1 MNKRKRRRR
10 KKKTMRM
17 KKRLQSL
24 HEGYAKVLLPKKD
37 KCSKAMDYKN
47 VIKSITLKIIY
58 F

>member
-1 MNKRKRRRR
+1 
-10 KKKTMRM
+10 MRM

-24 HEGYAKVLLPKKD
+24 NEGYAKVLLPKRD

-58 F
+58 FWKYDFSL